1 VPGFRSRHL
10 HLFKG
15 KGTLRQLTQIKKN
28 INSENIMKVTYN
40 ADVCT
45 HAGECVKGAPNVFK
59 VVDGQFVIDTAAD
72 SEENV
77 RATVGNCPSGAL
89 VIEE

>member
-1 VPGFRSRHL
+1 
-10 HLFKG
+10 
-15 KGTLRQLTQIKKN
+15 
-28 INSENIMKVTYN
+28 MKVTYD

-59 VVDGQFVIDTAAD
+59 VVDGKFVIDTSAD
-72 SEENV
+72 TEDNI

-89 VIEE
+89 KIEE

>member
-1 VPGFRSRHL
+1 
-10 HLFKG
+10 
-15 KGTLRQLTQIKKN
+15 LTQIKKN
-28 INSENIMKVTYN
+28 NNSENIMKVTYN

>member
-1 VPGFRSRHL
+1 
-10 HLFKG
+10 
-15 KGTLRQLTQIKKN
+15 
-28 INSENIMKVTYN
+28 MKVTYN

-45 HAGECVKGAPNVFK
+45 HAGECVKGAPIVFK
-59 VVDGQFVIDTAAD
+59 VVVGHFVIDTSSD
-72 SEENV
+72 IEDFV